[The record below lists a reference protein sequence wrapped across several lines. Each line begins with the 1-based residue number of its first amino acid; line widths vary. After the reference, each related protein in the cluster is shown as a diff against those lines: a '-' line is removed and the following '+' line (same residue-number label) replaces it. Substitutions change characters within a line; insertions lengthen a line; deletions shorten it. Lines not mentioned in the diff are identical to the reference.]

1 MLNQPNRLYVSSDD
15 AIDNNSNHSGHF
27 EVRLDEP
34 IYNVKKASL
43 VSAEYTSSFYNIDRN
58 STFTFNEIY
67 KKSNGE
73 INGRIQFSVDD
84 LTPDNYT
91 ATELATA
98 LTNKL
103 NAGELVGK
111 DTDPKLH
118 SLNEELG
125 YVGLPTPVNS
135 GDYLATEDPTNTIFV
150 MKKIIDSSD
159 TENYYLADL
168 LVLMDTSHL
177 NADETGYAV
186 VISESGGN
194 YNVRCGGV
202 LKYNSPNY
210 LGSGDYFSIPLEGL
224 NVRLTGVNV
233 FVAVILPPNTNMR
246 GWNVPDS
253 PLIYQTN
260 DASLTDEIISMFNGF
275 EDFEKFDRQLNYN
288 LTPVHN
294 ASLKEPVIILFTYPI
309 YNYSYNAVGGATYLK
324 SKFLVNYDEN
334 LKRFDIEPVKEP
346 TITNVAGNSYTATD
360 TIPFFKHIVSYGLTT
375 KDPLL
380 TSFLEIPVDNIDKS
394 SINFIMGSRD
404 RFLDFITYTDLLSN
418 NANLRLPS
426 IPRIVKYPYIF
437 ITADFIRDSYKTG
450 KNQYDILHKLPIASN
465 FGSLNFYNNNGSDNS
480 IFCDCNKEYLQ
491 TLRFQLVDKDGF
503 EVDLNGGELSLTIY
517 FEY

>member
-426 IPRIVKYPYIF
+426 IPRVVKYPYIF
-437 ITADFIRDSYKTG
+437 ITADFIRDSIKRVKINMIFYI
-450 KNQYDILHKLPIASN
+450 NYLYLLILVI
-465 FGSLNFYNNNGSDNS
+465 
-480 IFCDCNKEYLQ
+480 
-491 TLRFQLVDKDGF
+491 
-503 EVDLNGGELSLTIY
+503 
-517 FEY
+517 